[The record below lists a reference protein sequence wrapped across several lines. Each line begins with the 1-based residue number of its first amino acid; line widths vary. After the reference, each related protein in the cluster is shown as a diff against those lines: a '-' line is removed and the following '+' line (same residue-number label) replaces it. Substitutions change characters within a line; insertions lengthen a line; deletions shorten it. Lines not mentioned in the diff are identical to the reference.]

1 MGRMTL
7 VNLNMLYMRSTDT
20 IEREVHVP
28 LGPLYL
34 TAALE
39 RAGHEVDFRDYQL
52 SRYDDPFDT
61 KSIVDFLQDP
71 APVLGVSCM
80 ANLLPFTIL
89 ALREFKRRYPEVT
102 VVMGGVGPTAVE
114 REILTEFDWIDVVVR
129 GEAEISGPMLMTAL
143 ETKRPL
149 ESVPG
154 ISFRQNGQCV
164 STPAAPRLED
174 LDSLGLPAY
183 HKIDLRQYQGYNMVT
198 SRGCPF
204 PCTFCSVAPIWGRL
218 PKLRSVDNII
228 KEVRFLY
235 TRHGVD
241 MFLFQDEYFISTAAR
256 CREFCD
262 KLRATRM
269 PVKWKCFGRI
279 NLTTREMMEEMTR
292 SGCVEL
298 RFGVESGSERILKR
312 TRKGFTPGQAIPV
325 ISEAARLFNGV
336 DAFYIWGFPFET
348 MQDFEQSLFQMV
360 TFRMMG
366 VRILPSMLCLLP
378 QTQIYRDY
386 IDTAPLTFC
395 KELFP
400 DYMVTGHEIKRSA
413 RISIL
418 EKHRVIFDFIEN
430 YPRIFPGFFHIGL
443 EQNILPKLRKLET
456 FGFYTSADPD
466 NCDAE
471 SSAVQTKHLTTSPVV
486 T

>member
-1 MGRMTL
+1 MGKMTL

-20 IEREVHVP
+20 VEREFHVP

-34 TAALE
+34 AAAFE

-52 SRYDDPFDT
+52 SRYDDPFT
-61 KSIVDFLQDP
+61 AESIVDFLSNP

-89 ALREFKRRYPEVT
+89 ALKEFKRRYPDVT

-114 REILTEFDWIDVVVR
+114 RDILQLFDWIDIVVR
-129 GEAEISGPMLMTAL
+129 GEGEISGPMLLTAL
-143 ETKRPL
+143 ETGRPL

-154 ISFRQNGQCV
+154 ISFRRNGEYMC
-164 STPAAPRLED
+164 TPSAPRIEN

-183 HKIDLRQYQGYNMVT
+183 HKIDLSLYQGYGIIS

-204 PCTFCSVAPIWGRL
+204 PCTFCSVAPIWGRR
-218 PKLRSVDNII
+218 PKFRSVDNII
-228 KEVRFLY
+228 EEMTFLY
-235 TRHGVD
+235 RYHGVD
-241 MFLFQDEYFISTAAR
+241 MFLFQDEYFISTWDR

-262 KLRATRM
+262 KLRASRL

-279 NLTTREMMEEMTR
+279 NLTTREMMEEMAR
-292 SGCVEL
+292 AGCVEL

-312 TRKGFTPGQAIPV
+312 TKKGFTPQQAIPV
-325 ISEAARLFNGV
+325 ISEAARLFPGV
-336 DAFYIWGFPFET
+336 DAFYIWGYPFET
-348 MQDFEQSLFQMV
+348 MQDFEKSLFQMV

-386 IDTAPLTFC
+386 IDSAPMSFC

-400 DYMVTGHEIKRSA
+400 DYMVTGHEIRRSA
-413 RISIL
+413 RISIM
-418 EKHRVIFDFIEN
+418 EKHQKIFDFIER

-443 EQNILPKLRKLET
+443 ESNILPKLAKLET
-456 FGFYTSADPD
+456 FGFYTSSDPETD
-466 NCDAE
+466 SCGAH
-471 SSAVQTKHLTTSPVV
+471 SPKLTTSAVAV
-486 T
+486 